1 MERGSE
7 AKTTTLPLLL
17 TVLGSTAQEAP
28 SFAVEMLADVTGV
41 KWQGKEWSLFLEERL
56 NKHSTTMKP
65 IVVNVAY

>member
-41 KWQGKEWSLFLEERL
+41 KWQGKEWSLFLEEIL